1 MTDYRVPA
9 LERAFQ
15 IIDMLERSSLGLTKS
30 EFAKHLDLPYSSI
43 FNLLNTLEAHRY
55 ARKDAETGKYYLGPR
70 LMNGDR
76 LVTDAA
82 MLRRVARPVMR
93 ELIAGTS
100 LTSHL
105 AVLRAGDAV
114 YIEKQEPNGFFRL
127 NTWVGQHVYVHT
139 SAVGKALV
147 CEFAKSEVQE
157 LWKRGLP
164 PRTPKTVTSF
174 QAFWS
179 ELRKTRERGYA
190 VDDEEDQIGGRCVA
204 IPIRSAAGDIV
215 ASLGASAVTDHLPS
229 SQVDEVAQKLR
240 RAANEISPFLASR
253 AEQNKTTLAP

>member
-30 EFAKHLDLPYSSI
+30 EIAKRLDLPYSSI

-76 LVTDAA
+76 LVADEAV
-82 MLRRVARPVMR
+82 LRRVARPVMR

-105 AVLRAGDAV
+105 AVLRGGDAV
-114 YIEKQEPNGFFRL
+114 YIEKQELNGFFRL

-147 CEFAKSEVQE
+147 CELSKAEVQD

-164 PRTPKTVTSF
+164 LRTPKTVTSF
-174 QAFWS
+174 RSFWA
-179 ELRKTRERGYA
+179 ELRRTRERGYA
-190 VDDEEDQIGGRCVA
+190 LDDEEDQIGGRCVA
-204 IPIRSAAGDIV
+204 VPIR
-215 ASLGASAVTDHLPS
+215 GASGSVVAALGVSAVRDHLPRS
-229 SQVDEVAQKLR
+229 ETDNLAQRLLR
-240 RAANEISPFLASR
+240 AVKDISPVLAAPDAD
-253 AEQNKTTLAP
+253 AEP